1 MSWKKFFKVQNAS
14 PLTNV
19 NPEFARD
26 GSRYNHY
33 ASHLPEVYS
42 GHPNRIERYG
52 QYENMDVDS
61 EVNAALDILAEFC
74 TQLNQENGTPF
85 EIMYHDNPSDTEIDI
100 ISKNLVEWCNVN
112 EFNKRIFKMFRN
124 TLKYGDQV
132 FIRDPE
138 KYELMYVDMNDV
150 NKVIVNESEGKRPEQ
165 YVIKNLNPNFENL
178 TATQKTFKD
187 GQVQPT
193 QRGGY
198 IQPSNMYDTNTGAG
212 GRFEEKLNEKAV
224 DAQYIVHLSLTEG
237 LDANW
242 PFGNSILENIF
253 KVYKQ
258 KELLE
263 DAIIIYRI
271 QRAPE
276 RRVFYVD
283 VGNMP
288 NHMAMAFVDRV
299 KNEIHQRRIPSKTGG
314 GSNIMDTTYNP
325 LSINEDYFFPQ
336 TAEGRGSKVETLPGG
351 TNLGEIDDLRFFT
364 NKLFRGL
371 RIPSSYLPTG
381 PEESPAGYA
390 DGRVGTAMIQE
401 HRFNEYCKRLQRL
414 IGEVLDREFKL
425 FLKQRGLILDNRDFE
440 LKFTEPQ
447 NFSKYRETELDTNRI
462 STFTQLEGYA
472 YFGKRF
478 LMQRYLG
485 LSESE
490 IKENE
495 KIWNEENTDSNIS
508 DQIGVRS
515 VGITP
520 GMLDRDQ
527 ENFSVEEPE
536 PQEGVEGEPGTEE
549 VAETPPEEAVPDDV
563 APA

>member
-1 MSWKKFFKVQNAS
+1 MSWKKYFKVQNSS

-19 NPEFARD
+19 NANYIN
-26 GSRYNHY
+26 GSDNKYSHY

-52 QYENMDVDS
+52 QYENMDIDS

-74 TQLNQENGTPF
+74 TQLNQENNTPF
-85 EIMYHDNPSDTEIDI
+85 QVMYHDAPSTTEIDI
-100 ISKNLVEWCNVN
+100 INKNLIEWCNLN
-112 EFNKRIFKMFRN
+112 DFNKRIFKMFRN

-138 KYELMYVDMNDV
+138 TYELLFVDMNDV
-150 NKVIVNESEGKRPEQ
+150 SKVIVNESEGKKPEQ

-187 GQVQPT
+187 GQVQPS

-198 IQPSNMYDTNTGAG
+198 SQPSNMYDTNTGSG

-224 DAQYIVHLSLTEG
+224 EAQYIVHLSLTEG

-242 PFGNSILENIF
+242 PFGNSILENVF
-253 KVYKQ
+253 KVFKQ

-299 KNEIHQRRIPSKTGG
+299 KNEIHQRRIPSQTGG
-314 GSNIMDTTYNP
+314 GNNIMDTTYNP

-351 TNLGEIDDLRFFT
+351 TNLGEIDDLKFFT

-414 IGEVLDREFKL
+414 ISEVLDTEFKL

-447 NFSKYRETELDTNRI
+447 NFSKYRETELDTGRI
-462 STFTQLEGYA
+462 GTFTQLEGFPYMS
-472 YFGKRF
+472 KRF

-495 KIWNEENTDSNIS
+495 KMWNEENTDQNET
-508 DQIGVRS
+508 DQISVRS

-520 GMLDRDQ
+520 GMLDRD
-527 ENFSVEEPE
+527 NDDLTVEEPAADE
-536 PQEGVEGEPGTEE
+536 TGVEETGEVAAEAPVEE
-549 VAETPPEEAVPDDV
+549 VPADV

>member
-1 MSWKKFFKVQNAS
+1 MSWKKYFKVQNSS

-19 NPEFARD
+19 NVNNIN
-26 GSRYNHY
+26 GSDNKYSHY

-52 QYENMDVDS
+52 QYENMDIDS

-74 TQLNQENGTPF
+74 TQLNPENNTPF
-85 EIMYHDNPSDTEIDI
+85 QVMYHDDPSTTEIDI
-100 ISKNLVEWCNVN
+100 INKNLIEWCNLN
-112 EFNKRIFKMFRN
+112 DFNKRIFKMFRN

-138 KYELMYVDMNDV
+138 TNELFFVDMNDV
-150 NKVIVNESEGKRPEQ
+150 SKVIVNESEGKKPEQ

-187 GQVQPT
+187 GQVQPS

-198 IQPSNMYDTNTGAG
+198 VQPSNMYDTNTGSG

-224 DAQYIVHLSLTEG
+224 EAQYVVHLSLTEG

-242 PFGNSILENIF
+242 PFGNSILENVF
-253 KVYKQ
+253 KVFKQ

-299 KNEIHQRRIPSKTGG
+299 KNEIHQRRIPSQTGG
-314 GSNIMDTTYNP
+314 GNNIMDTTYNP

-351 TNLGEIDDLRFFT
+351 TNLGEIDDLKFFT

-414 IGEVLDREFKL
+414 ISEVLDTEFKL

-447 NFSKYRETELDTNRI
+447 NFSKYRETELDTGRI
-462 STFTQLEGYA
+462 STFTQLEGFPYMS
-472 YFGKRF
+472 KRF

-495 KIWNEENTDSNIS
+495 KMWNEENTDQNET
-508 DQIGVRS
+508 DQISVRS

-520 GMLDRDQ
+520 GMLDRD
-527 ENFSVEEPE
+527 SDDLTVEEPAADE
-536 PQEGVEGEPGTEE
+536 TGVEETGEVAAEAPVEE
-549 VAETPPEEAVPDDV
+549 VPADV